1 MIVKAADDRSGD
13 IETLRLLLDHPDA
26 SAETRKRI
34 EQEIRFM
41 LSGIKGEQEA
51 AYEID
56 FHFGSSKNYAVIHD
70 LRLEHAGRVAQIDHI
85 LMDRFLNIWVC
96 ESKRFSEGI
105 AINEHG
111 ECSAF
116 FGGKPHG
123 MPSPFE
129 QNKKHCAVLS
139 SAFADNAIV
148 LPRRLGFS
156 MKTEIRSLVLVS
168 KQARISRPKGGTDQ
182 FGDIVKADQ
191 FSAFVGEHSDP
202 AIDFKLAARLI
213 GTEGLADFADR
224 IARQHKPIS
233 FDWHAKFGLSKDP
246 SPRQADEGKLR
257 STRTKKPVPD
267 ADVPGANAPGTDVPG
282 SAPAAG
288 GPAELS
294 PAPGVSGSKSVCHSC
309 RTSVPYPVVK
319 FCRFNKALFGGQ
331 IYCKECQKAHTA
343 AGA

>member
-1 MIVKAADDRSGD
+1 MIVKTADDRSGD
-13 IETLRLLLDHPDA
+13 LDTLRLLLDHPDV

-34 EQEIRFM
+34 DQEIRFM
-41 LSGIKGEQEA
+41 LSGIKGEKEA

-56 FHFGSSKNYAVIHD
+56 FHFGRSTHYAVIHD

-156 MKTEIRSLVLVS
+156 MKPEIRSLVLVS
-168 KQARISRPKGGTDQ
+168 KQARISRPKGGTDS

-191 FSAFVGEHSDP
+191 FAAFVGERSDP
-202 AIDFKLAARLI
+202 AIDFKLAGRLI

-224 IARQHKPIS
+224 IARRHKPIS
-233 FDWHAKFGLSKDP
+233 FDWHAKFGLSKEP

-257 STRTKKPVPD
+257 SSRTKKPVAPG
-267 ADVPGANAPGTDVPG
+267 ADVLGTDVPVAATGTHVPG
-282 SAPAAG
+282 SRPTEAPLG
-288 GPAELS
+288 GSE
-294 PAPGVSGSKSVCHSC
+294 SKSVCHSC

-331 IYCKECQKAHTA
+331 IYCKDCQKAHTA